1 MKKLSLFFTA
11 IILSILLISCS
22 QDQAGTTDNTNANET
37 EDNEGTA
44 TYPNANLLVDVEWVA
59 NHLDDENVQFVDL
72 RGEGYEGGHIP
83 GASHITWPEIADPE
97 SPYDGV
103 LLPAEPFAALMQEI
117 GIDQDE
123 TVVIYDDGSS
133 LSAARLFYALEY
145 YGHQNLK
152 IFNGGFTAWLNA
164 GEDVSTESPE
174 ITKGDFVATANEKL
188 VCDLETV
195 EASLDDDNVIM
206 LDTRSEEEY
215 TGENLRAERG
225 GHVPNAVHIEWS
237 EAVEDVDGVPS
248 FKSFDELTALY
259 EEKGVTKDK
268 TIVPYCQTNVRGA
281 HTYFTLRLLGYDSIK
296 PYEGSWA
303 EYGNV
308 STTKIEK

>member
-1 MKKLSLFFTA
+1 LKRRLLYFTA
-11 IILSILLISCS
+11 IIFLITIIGCS
-22 QDQAGTTDNTNANET
+22 QEQTGTTNHTENNDTEAN
-37 EDNEGTA
+37 
-44 TYPNANLLVDVEWVA
+44 YPNADLLVDTAWVA
-59 NHLDDENVQFVDL
+59 EHLSDENVQYVDL

-83 GASHITWPEIADPE
+83 GASHITWQELADPE

-117 GIDQDE
+117 GIEQDE
-123 TVVIYDDGSS
+123 TVVIYDEGSS

-145 YGHQNLK
+145 FGHQNVR
-152 IFNGGFTAWLNA
+152 IYNGGFTAWLNA
-164 GEDVSTESPE
+164 GEEVSTDTPE
-174 ITKGDFVATANEKL
+174 IAVGDFVATANQEK
-188 VCDLETV
+188 VCDLNTLK
-195 EASLDDDNVIM
+195 ASIDDKNVVILDA
-206 LDTRSEEEY
+206 RSQEEY
-215 TGENLRAERG
+215 TGEKVRAERG

-237 EAVEDVDGVPS
+237 EAITEVDGVPT
-248 FKSFDELTALY
+248 FKSFNELTALY

-308 STTKIEK
+308 ETTKIEKR